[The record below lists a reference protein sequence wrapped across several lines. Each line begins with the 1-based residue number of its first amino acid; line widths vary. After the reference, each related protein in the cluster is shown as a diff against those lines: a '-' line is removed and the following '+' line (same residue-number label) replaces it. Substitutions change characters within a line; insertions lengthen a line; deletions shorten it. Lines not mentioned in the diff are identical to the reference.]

1 MYFNI
6 VNKGNNKITELRTIL
21 QREATIVDNFN
32 GVYEESRG
40 KDSVVLRNMHHG
52 ALFIVLKT
60 AFYNCM
66 IDFDVIEFRHSLIL
80 LVLTV

>member
-1 MYFNI
+1 M
-6 VNKGNNKITELRTIL
+6 E
-21 QREATIVDNFN
+21 NFN
-32 GVYEESRG
+32 GVYEESTG
-40 KDSVVLRNMHHG
+40 KDSEVLRNIYHG

-66 IDFDVIEFRHSLIL
+66 IDFDDIEFRHSLIL